1 MWKGNV
7 FTKVCQEFCPKGGCV
22 CVRDVCVG
30 DMHGRGRAWQ
40 GGMCGRGVCMAGG
53 DMCGRGVHG
62 GTCIVGGHAWQGS
75 VHGGEG
81 GGRRARQQRRPLQR
95 TVRILL
101 ECILVQL
108 ITFPFDDKFHL
119 TQFVIH
125 VFTRRTWNGT
135 LRHMVFPVHFCCN
148 NCNHCFGS
156 RG

>member
-1 MWKGNV
+1 MICLITVCKSSCG
-7 FTKVCQEFCPKGGCV
+7 KVMFSQGCV
-22 CVRDVCVG
+22 KNSVQKEGVCVS
-30 DMHGRGRAWQ
+30 
-40 GGMCGRGVCMAGG
+40 GMCAWGTCMAGG
-53 DMCGRGVHG
+53 S
-62 GTCIVGGHAWQGS
+62 AWQGCAWGDM
-75 VHGGEG
+75 HCRGACMAGECAWWGG
-81 GGRRARQQRRPLQR
+81 GGRRARQERRPLQR

-125 VFTRRTWNGT
+125 VFTRRTWNRT